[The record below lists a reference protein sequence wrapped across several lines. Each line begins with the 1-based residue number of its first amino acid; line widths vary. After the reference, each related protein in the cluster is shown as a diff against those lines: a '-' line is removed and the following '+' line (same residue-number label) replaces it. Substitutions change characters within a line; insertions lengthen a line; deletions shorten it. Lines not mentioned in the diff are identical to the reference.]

1 MRKLS
6 WVAQSGDLLLI
17 NSKRL
22 RQQRE
27 VVGGKEAEKRN
38 KSFPSSSHC
47 RLTFPILNTTHL
59 SRRFD
64 KFTSMEIKLKTTIA
78 KFSFIKSKG
87 TKSIENRKNK
97 NKIKKPGGIFEASY
111 MRINDR
117 VKSLLSFHLTVV
129 EFRVLLGSSS
139 RKYTGSFTTD
149 GTLVYLLSYKDQSIC
164 FLWRCCYEVSQD
176 PPVAQSH

>member
-6 WVAQSGDLLLI
+6 WIAQSGDLLI

-78 KFSFIKSKG
+78 KFSFMKSKG

-111 MRINDR
+111 MRINGH

-164 FLWRCCYEVSQD
+164 FLWRCCYEVSQG
-176 PPVAQSH
+176 PPVAQSR

>member
-6 WVAQSGDLLLI
+6 WIAQSGDLLLI

-78 KFSFIKSKG
+78 KFSFMKSKG

-97 NKIKKPGGIFEASY
+97 KQKLNKKTRRNLRGK
-111 MRINDR
+111 
-117 VKSLLSFHLTVV
+117 L
-129 EFRVLLGSSS
+129 
-139 RKYTGSFTTD
+139 
-149 GTLVYLLSYKDQSIC
+149 
-164 FLWRCCYEVSQD
+164 YENKRSCQVPFVFS
-176 PPVAQSH
+176 PHSG

>member
-6 WVAQSGDLLLI
+6 WIAQSGDLLLI

-59 SRRFD
+59 SCRFD

-78 KFSFIKSKG
+78 KFSFMKSKG
-87 TKSIENRKNK
+87 TKSIENRKTK
-97 NKIKKPGGIFEASY
+97 NKKQKQNKKNPE
-111 MRINDR
+111 
-117 VKSLLSFHLTVV
+117 
-129 EFRVLLGSSS
+129 ESS
-139 RKYTGSFTTD
+139 R
-149 GTLVYLLSYKDQSIC
+149 QAI
-164 FLWRCCYEVSQD
+164 
-176 PPVAQSH
+176 